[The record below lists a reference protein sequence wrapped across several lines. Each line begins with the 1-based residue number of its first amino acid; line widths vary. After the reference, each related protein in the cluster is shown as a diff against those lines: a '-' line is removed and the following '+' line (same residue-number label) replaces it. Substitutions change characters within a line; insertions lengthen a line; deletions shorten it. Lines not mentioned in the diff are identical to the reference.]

1 MLFIQVSHV
10 RNIAFF
16 AREGECKSLSTSG
29 LIPGKGEKCARGF
42 QHFLF
47 LLNLTVRD

>member
-29 LIPGKGEKCARGF
+29 LIPGKEK
-42 QHFLF
+42 
-47 LLNLTVRD
+47 NVRVVFSTFYSCSIWL